1 MLFFLSIHRHL
12 PLMPLLWGLLVILHF
27 FYKTIIFQPAVMMNG
42 YSCRMKGN
50 LYSLHWLHTFILTP
64 FTASA

>member
-27 FYKTIIFQPAVMMNG
+27 FK
-42 YSCRMKGN
+42 
-50 LYSLHWLHTFILTP
+50 
-64 FTASA
+64 